1 MMYASLQKSFQ
12 KFIDHDEHFTEE
24 QQQKILISFK
34 DAYNKKVFNLSIILL
49 FWSIAGIT
57 IDSVIIGGSLIG
69 AIADGMEWRYI
80 LPTVIFSFLNF
91 VFKSIFVKWFM
102 GDRIPW
108 VQLLLCGIPYIG
120 SAGLLMYLVKRDP
133 LYGAGLRHYMRYLRK
148 NLLRKF
154 LGMKKT
160 NTD

>member
-1 MMYASLQKSFQ
+1 M
-12 KFIDHDEHFTEE
+12 
-24 QQQKILISFK
+24 
-34 DAYNKKVFNLSIILL
+34 L